1 MQQLR
6 DSNFKK
12 HEEKKNEI
20 KKQIRDS
27 FLNNN
32 DPQKNK
38 MLEYKKKLE
47 MLKNK
52 EINLAKSP
60 QILKN
65 TKGKKIFFDEK
76 LEEKDLN
83 LFKLNFENSHVNF
96 NSVDISELK
105 FPDDNKNN
113 KIKNINDFIK
123 VAKRISKDDFN
134 HSSTTKKTVGENVN
148 AKDKIKI

>member
-60 QILKN
+60 QILK
-65 TKGKKIFFDEK
+65 KQ
-76 LEEKDLN
+76 
-83 LFKLNFENSHVNF
+83 
-96 NSVDISELK
+96 
-105 FPDDNKNN
+105 
-113 KIKNINDFIK
+113 
-123 VAKRISKDDFN
+123 
-134 HSSTTKKTVGENVN
+134 STTLRFT
-148 AKDKIKI
+148 